1 MRFGI
6 VISQPLC
13 YNIVIQ
19 FIFYED
25 FPYFDKFRLPLRIVR
40 VIGFL
45 KVISYL
51 KENKMIKRNKRIRE
65 VLCLKEH
72 SIDIQLSYPDD
83 LFHLFGSNERHLRLM
98 EDELDVIIHA
108 RTEIVQVLGEES
120 ACEEARQVIQ
130 ALMVLVNRG
139 MTVGTPDVVTAIT
152 MVKNNEIDKF
162 VALYEEEII
171 KDNTG
176 KPIRVKTLG
185 QKLYVDSVKQHDVTF
200 GIGPAGT
207 GKTFLAV
214 TLAVT
219 ALKRGQ
225 VKRIILTRPAVE
237 AGESLGFLP
246 GDLKEKVDP
255 YLRPVYDALY
265 QILGKDQTTRLMER
279 EIIEIAPL
287 AYMRGR
293 TLDDAFVI
301 LDEAQNTTI
310 MQMKMFL
317 TRLGFNSKMIVNG
330 DISQIDLPRNVK
342 SGLIDAQEKL
352 KNIHQIDFVHFSA
365 KDVVRHPVVAQIIR
379 AYEPLPVKAEE
390 NQEETE

>member
-1 MRFGI
+1 LQEYSVEI
-6 VISQPLC
+6 T
-13 YNIVIQ
+13 
-19 FIFYED
+19 
-25 FPYFDKFRLPLRIVR
+25 
-40 VIGFL
+40 
-45 KVISYL
+45 
-51 KENKMIKRNKRIRE
+51 
-65 VLCLKEH
+65 
-72 SIDIQLSYPDD
+72 LSHPDD
-83 LFHLFGSNERHLRLM
+83 VLALFGSNERHLKLI
-98 EDELDVIIHA
+98 EDNLGVIIHA
-108 RTEIVQVLGEES
+108 RTERVQILGDDKES
-120 ACEEARQVIQ
+120 VELARVTIQ
-130 ALMVLVNRG
+130 ALLVLVSRG
-139 MTVGTPDVVTAIT
+139 MLVNTSDVVTALS
-152 MVKNNEIDKF
+152 MAQNGSIDKF

-171 KDNTG
+171 KDNSG

-185 QKLYVDSVKQHDVTF
+185 QKVYADSVKSHDVVF

-265 QILGKDQTTRLMER
+265 QILGKEQTTRLMER
-279 EIIEIAPL
+279 DIIEIAPL

-317 TRLGFNSKMIVNG
+317 TRLGFNSKMIING
-330 DISQIDLPRNVK
+330 DTSQIDLPKKVK
-342 SGLIDAQEKL
+342 SGLIDATEKL
-352 KNIHQIDFVHFSA
+352 KHIKQIDFVHFSA
-365 KDVVRHPVVAQIIR
+365 SDVVRHPVVAEIIN
-379 AYEPLPVKAEE
+379 AYEKDAERKQGHHSTE
-390 NQEETE
+390 KTAEAATESGFASYETIGQPASDKKE

>member
-1 MRFGI
+1 M
-6 VISQPLC
+6 Q
-13 YNIVIQ
+13 
-19 FIFYED
+19 
-25 FPYFDKFRLPLRIVR
+25 
-40 VIGFL
+40 
-45 KVISYL
+45 
-51 KENKMIKRNKRIRE
+51 
-65 VLCLKEH
+65 EH
-72 SIDIQLSYPDD
+72 SVELKLGHPDD
-83 LFHLFGSNERHLRLM
+83 AFHLFVSNERQLRLM
-98 EDELDVIIHA
+98 EQELKVTIHA
-108 RTEIVQVLGEES
+108 RTEIVQILGTEA
-120 ACEEARQVIQ
+120 ACEETRQVIQ
-130 ALMVLVNRG
+130 ALLVLVNRG
-139 MTVGTPDVVTAIT
+139 MTIGTPDVVTAIT
-152 MVKNNEIDKF
+152 MVKNDEIDKF

-171 KDNTG
+171 KDSYG

-185 QKLYVDSVKQHDVTF
+185 QKIYVDSVKNHDIVF

-317 TRLGFNSKMIVNG
+317 TRLGFQSKMIVNG

-352 KNIHQIDFVHFSA
+352 KNISQIDFVHFSA
-365 KDVVRHPVVAQIIR
+365 KDVVRHPVVAEIIR
-379 AYEPLPVKAEE
+379 AYEPTPVKEPTTEPEE
-390 NQEETE
+390 MESEN

>member
-1 MRFGI
+1 MQEYSVEI
-6 VISQPLC
+6 TL
-13 YNIVIQ
+13 N
-19 FIFYED
+19 
-25 FPYFDKFRLPLRIVR
+25 
-40 VIGFL
+40 
-45 KVISYL
+45 
-51 KENKMIKRNKRIRE
+51 
-65 VLCLKEH
+65 H
-72 SIDIQLSYPDD
+72 PDD
-83 LFHLFGSNERHLRLM
+83 VLSLFGTNERHLKLI
-98 EDELDVIIHA
+98 EENLNVIIHA
-108 RTEIVQVLGEES
+108 RTERVQILGDDEES
-120 ACEEARQVIQ
+120 VELARLTIQ
-130 ALMVLVNRG
+130 ALLVLVERG
-139 MTVGTPDVVTAIT
+139 MLVNTSDVVAALT
-152 MVKNNEIDKF
+152 MAQDGSIDKF

-171 KDNTG
+171 KDHSG

-185 QKLYVDSVKQHDVTF
+185 QKVYVDSIKNHDVVF

-214 TLAVT
+214 TVAVT

-225 VKRIILTRPAVE
+225 VKRIVLTRPAVE

-265 QILGKDQTTRLMER
+265 QILGKEQTTRLMER

-293 TLDDAFVI
+293 TLEDAFVI

-330 DISQIDLPRNVK
+330 DMSQIDLPRRVK
-342 SGLIDAQEKL
+342 SGLIDAMEKL
-352 KNIHQIDFVHFSA
+352 KGIKAIDFVHFSA
-365 KDVVRHPVVAQIIR
+365 SDVVRHPVVADIIN
-379 AYEPLPVKAEE
+379 AYEKDAPKLDFEEKTEEANKVEEEAASGLTEYPVIGAEDLKK
-390 NQEETE
+390 

>member
-1 MRFGI
+1 MKF
-6 VISQPLC
+6 C
-13 YNIVIQ
+13 YNVVT
-19 FIFYED
+19 YCT
-25 FPYFDKFRLPLRIVR
+25 
-40 VIGFL
+40 
-45 KVISYL
+45 
-51 KENKMIKRNKRIRE
+51 KRKNNLQE
-65 VLCLKEH
+65 Y
-72 SIDIQLSYPDD
+72 SIEITLQHPDD
-83 LFHLFGSNERHLRLM
+83 MMPLFGSNERHLKLI
-98 EDELDVIIHA
+98 EENLDVIIHA
-108 RTEIVQVLGEES
+108 RTERVQVLGDS
-120 ACEEARQVIQ
+120 EEAVETARLTIE
-130 ALMVLVNRG
+130 ALLVLVNRG
-139 MTVGTPDVVTAIT
+139 MTVNTSDVVTALS
-152 MVKNNEIDKF
+152 MAQNGSIDKF

-171 KDNTG
+171 KDSYG

-185 QKLYVDSVKQHDVTF
+185 QKIYVDSVKNHDVVF

-265 QILGKDQTTRLMER
+265 QILGKEQTSRLMER

-330 DISQIDLPRNVK
+330 DVSQIDLPKNVK
-342 SGLIDAQEKL
+342 SGLIDAVEKL
-352 KNIHQIDFVHFSA
+352 RNIKKIDFIHLSA
-365 KDVVRHPVVAQIIR
+365 KDVVRHPVVAEIIN
-379 AYEPLPVKAEE
+379 AYSDSESSHKLQSDKD
-390 NQEETE
+390 

>member
-1 MRFGI
+1 MQEYSTEI
-6 VISQPLC
+6 T
-13 YNIVIQ
+13 
-19 FIFYED
+19 
-25 FPYFDKFRLPLRIVR
+25 
-40 VIGFL
+40 
-45 KVISYL
+45 
-51 KENKMIKRNKRIRE
+51 
-65 VLCLKEH
+65 
-72 SIDIQLSYPDD
+72 LSHPDD
-83 LFHLFGSNERHLRLM
+83 VLALFGSNERHLKLI
-98 EDELDVIIHA
+98 EDNLGVIIHA
-108 RTEIVQVLGEES
+108 RTERVQILGDDEDSVEL
-120 ACEEARQVIQ
+120 ARLTIQ
-130 ALMVLVNRG
+130 ALLILVGRG
-139 MTVGTPDVVTAIT
+139 MLINTSDVVTALS
-152 MVKNNEIDKF
+152 MAQDGSVDKF

-171 KDNTG
+171 KDNSG

-185 QKLYVDSVKQHDVTF
+185 QKVYVDSVKSHDVVF

-237 AGESLGFLP
+237 AGENLGFLP

-265 QILGKDQTTRLMER
+265 QILGKEQTTRLMER
-279 EIIEIAPL
+279 DIIEIAPL

-317 TRLGFNSKMIVNG
+317 TRLGFHSKMIING
-330 DISQIDLPRNVK
+330 DTSQIDLPKKVE
-342 SGLIDAQEKL
+342 SGLIDATEKL
-352 KNIHQIDFVHFSA
+352 KHIKQIDFVHFSA
-365 KDVVRHPVVAQIIR
+365 NDVVRHPVVAEIIN
-379 AYEPLPVKAEE
+379 AYESEHAPQVSPEQRHAQNESNFANYETIGELPKEVDTTD
-390 NQEETE
+390 N

>member
-1 MRFGI
+1 MQDYSVDI
-6 VISQPLC
+6 T
-13 YNIVIQ
+13 
-19 FIFYED
+19 
-25 FPYFDKFRLPLRIVR
+25 
-40 VIGFL
+40 L
-45 KVISYL
+45 K
-51 KENKMIKRNKRIRE
+51 
-65 VLCLKEH
+65 H
-72 SIDIQLSYPDD
+72 PDD
-83 LFHLFGSNERHLRLM
+83 LMALFGSNERHLKLI
-98 EDELDVIIHA
+98 EENTGVVIHA
-108 RTEIVQVLGEES
+108 RTEVVQILSDDQES
-120 ACEEARQVIQ
+120 LELARLTIEA
-130 ALMVLVNRG
+130 LLVLVGRG
-139 MTVGTPDVVTAIT
+139 MLINTSDVVTALSMAQNGT
-152 MVKNNEIDKF
+152 IDKF

-171 KDNTG
+171 KDNYG

-185 QKLYVDSVKQHDVTF
+185 QKVYVDSVKNHDVVF

-246 GDLKEKVDP
+246 GALKEKVDP

-330 DISQIDLPRNVK
+330 DSSQIDLPRNSH
-342 SGLIDAQEKL
+342 SGLLDAIEKL
-352 KNIHQIDFVHFSA
+352 KNIRQIDFVYLSA
-365 KDVVRHPVVAQIIR
+365 KDVVRHPVVAEIIR
-379 AYEPLPVKAEE
+379 AYENEE
-390 NQEETE
+390 

>member
-1 MRFGI
+1 M
-6 VISQPLC
+6 Q
-13 YNIVIQ
+13 
-19 FIFYED
+19 
-25 FPYFDKFRLPLRIVR
+25 
-40 VIGFL
+40 
-45 KVISYL
+45 
-51 KENKMIKRNKRIRE
+51 EN
-65 VLCLKEH
+65 
-72 SIDIQLSYPDD
+72 SIDVTLKHADD
-83 LFHLFGSNERHLRLM
+83 GFHLFGSNERHLKLM
-98 EDELDVIIHA
+98 ENELEVTIHA
-108 RTEIVQVLGEES
+108 GTEVVQIIGGE
-120 ACEEARQVIQ
+120 AARELTKLVIQ
-130 ALMVLVNRG
+130 ALLVLVNRG
-139 MTVGTPDVVTAIT
+139 MTITTSDVVTAIT
-152 MVKNNEIDKF
+152 MARNGDIEKF

-171 KDNTG
+171 KDSYG

-185 QKLYVDSVKQHDVTF
+185 QKLYVDSVKNHDIIF

-265 QILGKDQTTRLMER
+265 QILGREQTTRLMER

-330 DISQIDLPRNVK
+330 DISQIDLPRNSK
-342 SGLIDAQEKL
+342 SGLIDASEKL
-352 KNIHQIDFVHFSA
+352 KNIKDISFTYLSA
-365 KDVVRHPVVAQIIR
+365 KDVVRHPVVAEVIR
-379 AYEPLPVKAEE
+379 AYEEE
-390 NQEETE
+390 SDYSKEA

>member
-1 MRFGI
+1 MKF
-6 VISQPLC
+6 C
-13 YNIVIQ
+13 YNVVT
-19 FIFYED
+19 YCT
-25 FPYFDKFRLPLRIVR
+25 
-40 VIGFL
+40 
-45 KVISYL
+45 
-51 KENKMIKRNKRIRE
+51 KRKNNLQE
-65 VLCLKEH
+65 Y
-72 SIDIQLSYPDD
+72 SIEITLQHPDD
-83 LFHLFGSNERHLRLM
+83 MMSLFGSNERHLKLI
-98 EDELDVIIHA
+98 EENLDVIIHA
-108 RTEIVQVLGEES
+108 RTERVQVLGDS
-120 ACEEARQVIQ
+120 EEAVETARLTIE
-130 ALMVLVNRG
+130 ALLVLVNRG
-139 MTVGTPDVVTAIT
+139 MTVNTSDVVTALS
-152 MVKNNEIDKF
+152 MAQNGSIDKF

-171 KDNTG
+171 KDSYG

-185 QKLYVDSVKQHDVTF
+185 QKIYVDSVKNHDVVF

-265 QILGKDQTTRLMER
+265 QILGKEQTSRLMER

-330 DISQIDLPRNVK
+330 DVSQIDLPKNVK
-342 SGLIDAQEKL
+342 SGLIEAVEKL
-352 KNIHQIDFVHFSA
+352 RNIKKIDFIHLSA
-365 KDVVRHPVVAQIIR
+365 KDVVRHPVVAEIIN
-379 AYEPLPVKAEE
+379 AYSDSESSHKLQSDKD
-390 NQEETE
+390 

>member
-1 MRFGI
+1 MQEYSVEI
-6 VISQPLC
+6 TL
-13 YNIVIQ
+13 N
-19 FIFYED
+19 
-25 FPYFDKFRLPLRIVR
+25 
-40 VIGFL
+40 
-45 KVISYL
+45 
-51 KENKMIKRNKRIRE
+51 
-65 VLCLKEH
+65 H
-72 SIDIQLSYPDD
+72 PDD
-83 LFHLFGSNERHLRLM
+83 VLSLFGTNERHLKLI
-98 EDELDVIIHA
+98 EENLNVIIHA
-108 RTEIVQVLGEES
+108 RTERVQILGDDEES
-120 ACEEARQVIQ
+120 VELARLTIQ
-130 ALMVLVNRG
+130 ALLVLVERG
-139 MTVGTPDVVTAIT
+139 MLVNTSDVVAALT
-152 MVKNNEIDKF
+152 MAQDGSIDKF

-171 KDNTG
+171 KDNSG

-185 QKLYVDSVKQHDVTF
+185 QKVYVDSIKTHDVVF

-225 VKRIILTRPAVE
+225 VKRIVLTRPAVE

-265 QILGKDQTTRLMER
+265 QILGKEQTTRLMER

-293 TLDDAFVI
+293 TLEDAFVI

-330 DISQIDLPRNVK
+330 DMSQIDLPRRVK
-342 SGLIDAQEKL
+342 SGLVDAMEKL
-352 KNIHQIDFVHFSA
+352 KEIKAIDFVHFSA
-365 KDVVRHPVVAQIIR
+365 SDVVRHPVVADIIN
-379 AYEPLPVKAEE
+379 AYEKDAPKLDFEEKTEEANKVEEEAASGLTEYPVIGAEDLKK
-390 NQEETE
+390 